1 MSFMRPEDYPAIAP
15 LIDRLSSK
23 VQDLAIEGVKG
34 IEFFSPSPEVY
45 IMDDIRLFILP
56 AKWQGAIVDSAEYS
70 TKDDRAWKPRATPLE
85 MAFATASLR
94 HIVDDPIVVNAMYS
108 LSVPGC
114 EIVPHIDRESAIGEV
129 YRLHLGLRCP
139 DGDCALTV
147 DGETRRWEDGQFMLF
162 DSARVTHSAHNRT
175 AEPRLILIVD
185 IDRRAMDAG
194 IFERAT
200 FIA

>member
-15 LIDRLSSK
+15 LIDRLSGK

-56 AKWQGAIVDSAEYS
+56 AKWQGAMVDSAEYS
-70 TKDDRAWKPRATPLE
+70 TKDDRAWKPRATTLE
-85 MAFATASLR
+85 MALATASLR

-194 IFERAT
+194 VFERAT